1 MKRPVI
7 FFVLL
12 LLATMITGPRLL
24 AAQTVVPASEALKST
39 DANTRADAV
48 RQLAKSGDSTTI
60 PILASMTHD
69 PSEKVRREVVLSLAS
84 MRAAAVL
91 LPLIASTKDEDP
103 KIRILAIQSLA
114 GYYSGDVPSTGFSAF
129 WQRAWRKAKSRFV
142 EENVRIDPGV
152 EAEPKVIAAL
162 VAVLNDTSALEPSR
176 QAADALGI
184 LVAKPAVPELIK
196 AAYSSDP
203 DLAVEALNALA
214 KICDQSAGPQLINL
228 LDTESKDVK
237 RQAIVTVGILRT
249 KDALPKLQS
258 IHANNPDRTVREKAL
273 EGLAYLGSPIS
284 APLFI
289 KALWS
294 PEKNL
299 RVLGAEGLAR
309 AREASTLGDLEKAV
323 QVEKDAEAKLA
334 IEYAITALGKAD
346 YFSLVVKELGSKLR
360 ANAAQ
365 AYLTELSQDASL
377 LPRLY
382 PYLTSQDNDVRRRLC
397 TVLMFTG
404 NASSVEYLERLS
416 RDPDTDVATEALR
429 ALRAVRQRKAQ

>member
-1 MKRPVI
+1 MKRPGI
-7 FFVLL
+7 LSALL
-12 LLATMITGPRLL
+12 LFATLMPRSYLL
-24 AAQTVVPASEALKST
+24 SAQTVMPASEALKSA
-39 DANTRADAV
+39 DADTRADAV
-48 RQLAKSGDSTTI
+48 RQLGKAGDSAAV
-60 PILASMTHD
+60 PALAAMIND
-69 PSEKVRREVVLSLAS
+69 PSVKVRREVVVALAS
-84 MRAAAVL
+84 LRAPQSL
-91 LPLIASTKDEDP
+91 DPLIAATRDQDAKVQV
-103 KIRILAIQSLA
+103 LAIQGLA
-114 GYYSGDVPSTGFSAF
+114 GYYTGDVPSVGFSAF
-129 WQRAWRKAKSRFV
+129 WQRAWRKAKGRFV

-152 EAEPKVIAAL
+152 PVEPKVVAAL
-162 VAVLNDTSALEPSR
+162 VAALNDTRALEPSR
-176 QAADALGI
+176 KAADALGI
-184 LVAKPAVPELIK
+184 LVAKPAVPDLIK

-214 KICDQSAGPQLINL
+214 KIQDHSAGPQLINL
-228 LDTESKDVK
+228 LETESKDVK

-334 IEYAITALGKAD
+334 IEFAITALGKAD
-346 YFSLVVKELGSKLR
+346 YLSLVVKELGSKLR
-360 ANAAQ
+360 GNAAQ
-365 AYLTELSQDASL
+365 AYLTELSQDASF

-404 NASSVEYLERLS
+404 NASSLEYLERLS
-416 RDPDTDVATEALR
+416 RDPDGDVATEALR
-429 ALRAVRQRKAQ
+429 ALRAVRQRKAS